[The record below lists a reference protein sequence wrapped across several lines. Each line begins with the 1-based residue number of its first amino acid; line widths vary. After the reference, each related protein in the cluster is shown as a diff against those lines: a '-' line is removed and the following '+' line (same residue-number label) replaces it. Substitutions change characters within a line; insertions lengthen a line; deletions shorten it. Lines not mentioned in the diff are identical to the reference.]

1 MQKEMWFDLTVVEDR
16 KNMGKSIFIAIP
28 VYCNRVCFHFAW
40 CSDILLVETKGDM
53 VLRCIKRPMPFTDDW
68 DIAHAL
74 VALNIDQLVC
84 GAIPLHFREWFESK
98 QVRIID
104 FKGCAFQVLDEPNG
118 LRLGKMIRNRFQ
130 G

>member
-1 MQKEMWFDLTVVEDR
+1 MI
-16 KNMGKSIFIAIP
+16 KSVFTAIP

-40 CSDILLVETKGDM
+40 CTDVLLVETKGDM
-53 VLRCIKRPMPFTDDW
+53 VLRCIKRPMLFTDDW

-74 VALNIDQLVC
+74 VALKIDQLAC

-104 FKGCAFQVLDEPNG
+104 FQCSAIQALNESIGP
-118 LRLGKMIRNRFQ
+118 RLGKIIQNRF
-130 G
+130 